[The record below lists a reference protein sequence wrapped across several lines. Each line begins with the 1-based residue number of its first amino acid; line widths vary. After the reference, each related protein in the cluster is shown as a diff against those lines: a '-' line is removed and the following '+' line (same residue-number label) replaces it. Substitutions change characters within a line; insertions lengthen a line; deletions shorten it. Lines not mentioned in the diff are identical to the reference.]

1 METEESGMK
10 LWEVMSFL
18 EENPTDVYEAQL
30 NDWGGKARM
39 TAEAKY
45 GKYYYKFEVFDGER
59 LVDQSQP
66 SRSFNDNVALDL
78 DWQLVRQP
86 VTWQEAIQA
95 WGAGRIVSV
104 DVGGCKFKLTHD
116 DSIFGLSERMINLG
130 TWYVEF
136 DDADDQT
143 GGTERKQREGDGWD
157 RNNC

>member
-39 TAEAKY
+39 TVKAGY
-45 GKYYYKFEVFDGER
+45 GKYYYKFEVFDGDR

-66 SRSFNDNVALDL
+66 FGSFNDNVALDL
-78 DWQLVRQP
+78 DWKLVRQP

-95 WGAGRIVSV
+95 WADGKEVCVENKAGGRVYRH
-104 DVGGCKFKLTHD
+104 GGEGKEMHL
-116 DSIFGLSERMINLG
+116 LQSEITTG
-130 TWYVEF
+130 TWYAE
-136 DDADDQT
+136 D
-143 GGTERKQREGDGWD
+143 
-157 RNNC
+157 